1 MRFGMGS
8 KVLTLSALV
17 LLFAVGFTARLAYE
31 HTLKPAFAQDED
43 PEVGL
48 DCEDYDSQA
57 DAQAELRRNPSDPYV
72 LDEDDEGADD
82 GIACET
88 YPYDNPARD
97 ETPVTTTTAPSSPEP
112 TQASPEP
119 TQASPAP
126 TTQASPQ
133 TSSPQPNPER
143 RESPTPRTGGLPGGA
158 LPAKP
163 DGSCPANFP
172 VKHNNICLPR

>member
-8 KVLTLSALV
+8 KVLTLAALV
-17 LLFAVGFTARLAYE
+17 LMIAIGFTARLAYE
-31 HTLKPAFAQDED
+31 QTLKPAFAQDED

-57 DAQAELRRNPSDPYV
+57 DAQAELRRDPSDPYV
-72 LDEDDEGADD
+72 LDEDDEGAED

-97 ETPVTTTTAPSSPEP
+97 ETPVTTTTAQPSPE
-112 TQASPEP
+112 
-119 TQASPAP
+119 P

-133 TSSPQPNPER
+133 PTAEPSPQPNPQPNPQR
-143 RESPTPRTGGLPGGA
+143 RESPTPRTGGLPSGA
-158 LPAKP
+158 LPARP

-172 VKHNNICLPR
+172 VKHNSICLPR